1 MSVASRAL
9 SRLAGF
15 GSAVIDRAEQRAE
28 ALKTANARRLQAAE
42 LRAEIKA
49 AGRRD
54 GAIEA
59 ARVVREAESSMTF
72 FSLVKSVPWIGETQ
86 ARRML
91 ADANIREGRRVNDDR
106 IDGRRRELL
115 AGALMARAT
124 RPRR

>member
-1 MSVASRAL
+1 
-9 SRLAGF
+9 
-15 GSAVIDRAEQRAE
+15 VIDRAEQRAE